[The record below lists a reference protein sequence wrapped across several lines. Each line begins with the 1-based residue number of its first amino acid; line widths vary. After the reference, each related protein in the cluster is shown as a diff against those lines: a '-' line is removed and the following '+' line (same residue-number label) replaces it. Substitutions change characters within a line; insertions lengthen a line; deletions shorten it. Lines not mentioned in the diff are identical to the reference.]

1 MFVVFKRKRKA
12 KKFELEFLYY
22 FCKSCPTETEM
33 PNGLMVLIIL
43 SILGLENQ
51 TQPVEE
57 SLVSLPGWK
66 GYPAL
71 GYPEFCGYG
80 TPLTSKEK
88 EGL

>member
-51 TQPVEE
+51 TQPVQE
-57 SLVSLPGWK
+57 SLVSLPG
-66 GYPAL
+66 
-71 GYPEFCGYG
+71 
-80 TPLTSKEK
+80 
-88 EGL
+88 